1 MNQKPVDHNK
11 IDPDT
16 PPPAAS
22 PLVKAVREAF
32 SDDAPLARSIPGFA
46 RRAGQL
52 ALAESIATAIDQN
65 GALVAEAGTG
75 IGKTFAYLM
84 PALLSGRRV
93 LISTG
98 TKTLQDQLYSR
109 DLPSVLAA
117 SGTGLK
123 TALLKGRSNY
133 VCHHHL
139 ARNLAEGRFAR
150 REDGATLHRI
160 NRFASISRTGD
171 RAEAPGIAEDASA
184 WAYATS
190 SRDNCLGQDCDYID
204 KCFVLHARKQALQAD
219 VVVINHHL
227 FCADLALRD
236 DGVSELLPK
245 ADLMIFDEAHQLPET
260 ATQFFGETVS
270 TRQFVELA
278 RDCARIGRAD
288 APDGAD
294 WLALSGAIE
303 QSLRECRLA
312 AGRVR
317 RIDEAE
323 LVAAQSAPLLRSWHD
338 LLESLAPLIE
348 VLETNAERSRDL
360 EKLSVRG
367 QALNYAVSAWLAV
380 VEGQQPPERPVL
392 EGDEPLA
399 IASLVGAESQDAE
412 LTDADAPDTD
422 AERALSDR
430 PSDSSHQFSE
440 NCEAD
445 VEQSAHDDPAIHW
458 IDVHKQGLSLHRT
471 PLSVSGPFKRQRLE
485 RPASWIFTSATLS
498 VGNRFNHFVQALG
511 LDDATC
517 ERHDSPF
524 DFATQALLYVPDQLP
539 DPRQEAFAPA
549 LADAVAPLIEANEGR
564 AFVLCTSLR
573 MVDAMAALL
582 ADRLHSPIAKASGY
596 AAPSTALR
604 PSAWD
609 EPAGSGEASE
619 NKEAPFTLL
628 VQGTDTRDVLLTRF
642 REAGRPVLIGSASF
656 WEGVD
661 VVGAQLSLV
670 VIDKLPFA
678 PPDDPVVAARARQMR
693 QRGEEPFMQLHL
705 PRAAMSLKQGAG
717 RLIRSEKDRGLLVI
731 GDTRLAE
738 KAYGR
743 RLLSSLPPFK
753 RTRSA
758 SEALAFV
765 TD

>member
-1 MNQKPVDHNK
+1 MTQESVDN
-11 IDPDT
+11 DGVAQGSGT
-16 PPPAAS
+16 STVA

-32 SDDAPLARSIPGFA
+32 SLNAPLAQATPGFA
-46 RRAGQL
+46 QRSGQL
-52 ALAESIATAIDQN
+52 ALAESIANAIEN
-65 GALVAEAGTG
+65 NLALVAEAGTG
-75 IGKTFAYLM
+75 IGKTFAYLL

-93 LISTG
+93 MISTG
-98 TKTLQDQLYSR
+98 TKTLQDQLYHR
-109 DLPSVLAA
+109 DLPAVLAA
-117 SGTGLK
+117 TGVGVK

-160 NRFASISRTGD
+160 DRFASISRTGD
-171 RAEAPGIAEDASA
+171 RAEAPGIAEDAPA
-184 WAYATS
+184 WAFATS
-190 SRDNCLGQDCDYID
+190 SRDNCLGQDCDYLD

-219 VVVINHHL
+219 IVVINHHL

-270 TRQFVELA
+270 TRQFVEFA

-294 WLALSGAIE
+294 WLDLSSQIE
-303 QSLRECRLA
+303 QRLRECRLA

-317 RIDEAE
+317 RIDETEVIGDQCAV
-323 LVAAQSAPLLRSWHD
+323 LLAAWHGLIETIAPIL
-338 LLESLAPLIE
+338 E

-360 EKLSVRG
+360 EKLAVRG
-367 QALNYAVSAWLAV
+367 QALSYAVSAWLAF
-380 VEGQQPPERPVL
+380 VEGQQPPPKPAL
-392 EGDEPLA
+392 EQLEPLGIEA
-399 IASLVGAESQDAE
+399 IASQDE
-412 LTDADAPDTD
+412 EEKSDAGTTS
-422 AERALSDR
+422 ERADSFSD
-430 PSDSSHQFSE
+430 PSDFAQPDE
-440 NCEAD
+440 
-445 VEQSAHDDPAIHW
+445 PAIHW

-471 PLSVSGPFKRQRLE
+471 PLSVSGPFRRQRLE
-485 RPASWIFTSATLS
+485 RPASWVFTSATLS
-498 VGNRFNHFVQALG
+498 VGKRFDHFVKALG
-511 LDDATC
+511 LDDAIC

-524 DFATQALLYVPDQLP
+524 DFATQALLYVPESLP
-539 DPRQEAFAPA
+539 DPRQETFAKS
-549 LADAVAPLIEANEGR
+549 LADAVAPLIEANGGR

-582 ADRLHSPIAKASGY
+582 ADRLHSPIAKATGFAS
-596 AAPSTALR
+596 PSTAMR

-609 EPAGSGEASE
+609 ESADVVSE
-619 NKEAPFTLL
+619 KEAPFTLL

-678 PPDDPVVAARARQMR
+678 PPDDPVIAARARQMR

-705 PRAAMSLKQGAG
+705 PRAAMALKQGAG

-738 KAYGR
+738 KGYGR
-743 RLLSSLPPFK
+743 RMLSSLPPFK

-758 SEALAFV
+758 DEALAFINGQ
-765 TD
+765 T

>member
-1 MNQKPVDHNK
+1 MSQETV
-11 IDPDT
+11 
-16 PPPAAS
+16 A
-22 PLVKAVREAF
+22 PLLKAVRDAF
-32 SDDAPLARSIPGFA
+32 SLSAPLAQATPGFA
-46 RRAGQL
+46 QRSGQL
-52 ALAESIATAIDQN
+52 ALAESIANAIEN
-65 GALVAEAGTG
+65 NTALVAEAGTG
-75 IGKTFAYLM
+75 IGKTFAYLL

-98 TKTLQDQLYSR
+98 TKTLQDQLYNR
-109 DLPSVLAA
+109 DLPAVLAA
-117 SGTGLK
+117 TGIGVK

-160 NRFASISRTGD
+160 DRFASISRTGD
-171 RAEAPGIAEDASA
+171 RAEAPGIAEDAPA
-184 WAYATS
+184 WGFATS
-190 SRDNCLGQDCDYID
+190 SRDNCLGQDCDHLD
-204 KCFVLHARKQALQAD
+204 KCFVLNARKQALQAD
-219 VVVINHHL
+219 IVVINHHL

-270 TRQFVELA
+270 TRQFVEFA

-294 WLALSGAIE
+294 WLDLSSQIE
-303 QSLRECRLA
+303 QRLRECRLA

-317 RIDEAE
+317 RIDETE
-323 LVAAQSAPLLRSWHD
+323 VAGDQCAGLLAAWHD
-338 LLESLAPLIE
+338 LIETLAPILE
-348 VLETNAERSRDL
+348 VLETNAERSRDV
-360 EKLSVRG
+360 EKLALRG
-367 QALNYAVSAWLAV
+367 QTLNYAVSAWLAF
-380 VEGQQPPERPVL
+380 VEGQQPPPKPVF
-392 EGDEPLA
+392 DQTEPLG
-399 IASLVGAESQDAE
+399 IAGIVTHDEAGSSDVSTKSEHAEARPASSDA
-412 LTDADAPDTD
+412 AQP
-422 AERALSDR
+422 
-430 PSDSSHQFSE
+430 
-440 NCEAD
+440 
-445 VEQSAHDDPAIHW
+445 DDPAIHW

-471 PLSVSGPFKRQRLE
+471 PLSVSGPFRRQRLD

-498 VGNRFNHFVQALG
+498 VGRRFDHFVRALG

-524 DFATQALLYVPDQLP
+524 DFASQALLYVPESLP
-539 DPRQEAFAPA
+539 DPRQEAFARS
-549 LADAVAPLIEANEGR
+549 LADAVAPLIEANGGR

-573 MVDAMAALL
+573 MVDAMAGLL
-582 ADRLHSPIAKASGY
+582 ANLLHSPIAKATGF
-596 AAPSTALR
+596 ARPSTALR

-609 EPAGSGEASE
+609 ETVDVDAE
-619 NKEAPFTLL
+619 KEAPFTLL

-705 PRAAMSLKQGAG
+705 PRAAMALKQGAG
-717 RLIRSEKDRGLLVI
+717 RLIRSEQDRGLLVI

-758 SEALAFV
+758 VEALAFV
-765 TD
+765 NGKT

>member
-1 MNQKPVDHNK
+1 MNQEPVDHNSV
-11 IDPDT
+11 DPDAQA
-16 PPPAAS
+16 PIAS
-22 PLVKAVREAF
+22 PLVRAVREAF
-32 SDDAPLARSIPGFA
+32 SDDAPLAQSIPGFA

-52 ALAESIATAIDQN
+52 ALAESIASTIDQN

-98 TKTLQDQLYSR
+98 TKTLQDQLYNR
-109 DLPSVLAA
+109 DLPAVLAA

-139 ARNLAEGRFAR
+139 ARNLTEGRFTR

-270 TRQFVELA
+270 TRQFVEFA

-294 WLALSGAIE
+294 WLALSGTIE

-323 LVAAQSAPLLRSWHD
+323 LAAAQSSPLLRSWHD
-338 LLESLAPLIE
+338 LLEALAPLIE

-380 VEGQQPPERPVL
+380 VEGQQPPARPVF
-392 EGDEPLA
+392 EDDEPLA
-399 IASLVGAESQDAE
+399 IASL
-412 LTDADAPDTD
+412 TDAHTPDADKAD
-422 AERALSDR
+422 
-430 PSDSSHQFSE
+430 SDSEHPRSAHPRDSSDHSFE
-440 NCEAD
+440 EGNEAD
-445 VEQSAHDDPAIHW
+445 ATQSPPDDPAIHW

-471 PLSVSGPFKRQRLE
+471 PLSVSGPFRRQRLE

-511 LDDATC
+511 LDDAIC

-524 DFATQALLYVPDQLP
+524 DFATQALLYVPDPLP
-539 DPRQEAFAPA
+539 DPRQETFAPA

-582 ADRLHSPIAKASGY
+582 ADRLHSPIAKTSGY

-609 EPAGSGEASE
+609 EPAGSGEAGDAE
-619 NKEAPFTLL
+619 EAPFTLL
-628 VQGTDTRDVLLTRF
+628 VQGADTRDVLLTRF

-753 RTRSA
+753 RTRNA

-765 TD
+765 SD